1 VTIRTQILLLCGC
14 LLMAIGSV
22 WCEQR
27 GLMSASA
34 RHGKYFL
41 DTNGRRIYGKV
52 TVYIDVPKC
61 GGPQYV
67 FFQDDDDGI
76 CHHLRLDE
84 VKESPP

>member
-1 VTIRTQILLLCGC
+1 VTIRSQILLLCGC

-41 DTNGRRIYGKV
+41 DANGRRIYGKV
-52 TVYIDVPKC
+52 TDYIDVPKS
-61 GGPQYV
+61 GGLQYV
-67 FFQDDDDGI
+67 FFQDDDNGI
-76 CHHLRLDE
+76 SHHVRLDQ
-84 VKESPP
+84 VKESPL